1 MIEIK
6 DLLNKFSHILLSEEA
21 EKESVRKI
29 ISEIVKIEIKSK
41 DIRIKNSVLYLN
53 IKPIYKNEI
62 FLKQDQIL
70 LKLQESLG
78 RKVAR
83 ITAPL

>member
-6 DLLNKFSHILLSEEA
+6 DLLSRFNNILLSEEGK
-21 EKESVRKI
+21 KESIRSA
-29 ISEIVKIEIKSK
+29 ISEVIGVEIGSR
-41 DIRIKNSVLYLN
+41 DIKIKNNIIYLN

-62 FLKQDQIL
+62 FLKQDRIF

-78 RKVAR
+78 KK
-83 ITAPL
+83 APKNIR